1 MKIVIGPGT
10 GLGQGILAK
19 GKDSRYYEPIASEGG
34 HVDFSVRTREDFEL
48 LEFAQKFIET
58 SENVENLRAKGR
70 IHRVSVERLCAGPA
84 LPLIY
89 DFFARRDENL
99 ERKLETETGK
109 TFNDITGEDIV
120 SFGMTTK
127 DPLCMRVI
135 EKFTEIFAVEVGNMS
150 LKCLPY
156 GGIYLTGGVTAGILD
171 YIQHTDTFLDNFYA
185 KGRQDKKMRKMPV
198 FVVRPEIH
206 LGLLGAEECARR
218 ALNV

>member
-1 MKIVIGPGT
+1 VKIVIGPGT

-171 YIQHTDTFLDNFYA
+171 YILHTDTFLDNFYA